1 MAFRASASPIY
12 EPSIFERKI
21 IKFPSLLTPET
32 TPEREIPHELNAK
45 TYGFYNVYF
54 EDRFREMRNV
64 VGTSRAKILC
74 EILDLFVETRAD
86 PLAHSLLISHLAGAE
101 FPAGADDAFIKDFVP
116 YVFKLLEQGFN
127 IDNGDPRYLKV
138 IFKIKQM
145 MESNNIA
152 SISEELTDAFMEFFS
167 IVDYTNVTNPLLQQE
182 F

>member
-1 MAFRASASPIY
+1 MAFRASASPIRD
-12 EPSIFERKI
+12 EIIFESKI
-21 IKFPSLLTPET
+21 IKFPTFPKPEITPD
-32 TPEREIPHELNAK
+32 REIPSELNAK

-86 PLAHSLLISHLAGAE
+86 PLAHSLLLSHLAKAE
-101 FPAGADDAFIKDFVP
+101 FPTGADDAFTKDFVP
-116 YVFKLLEQGFN
+116 YVFNLLEQGFN

-145 MESNNIA
+145 MENNNIE

-167 IVDYTNVTNPLLQQE
+167 IVDYTNATNPLLQQE